1 MISDDECGRDY
12 KKGYDCNHFQK
23 NALVDS
29 IYDSIKIELND
40 ILSEDIPS
48 QKKLLLKIKYLI
60 ENKSDD
66 QRNCYYI
73 ILKLAI
79 EKNPKTLRRTP

>member
-48 QKKLLLKIKYLI
+48 QKNY
-60 ENKSDD
+60 
-66 QRNCYYI
+66 C
-73 ILKLAI
+73 
-79 EKNPKTLRRTP
+79 